1 MSATAKAV
9 LVVGRLLRNLILIL
23 TSGLF
28 YVVAHFDN
36 FICVAQSCD
45 DYWLS
50 TTISQCVAFTKLRR
64 S

>member
-9 LVVGRLLRNLILIL
+9 LVVGRLLRNLILML

-28 YVVAHFDN
+28 YGVAHFDN
-36 FICVAQSCD
+36 FICVAPSCN

-50 TTISQCVAFTKLRR
+50 ATIS
-64 S
+64 